1 MSCLLPALWPCKT
14 AYIRV
19 KVFTNIAKREKAK
32 KNKIRIRFE
41 KGMKGLP
48 FTARSYNPPSD
59 VGDGLK
65 KSTLTNRSCTK
76 DIEWNSTIVVRFFV
90 FFSLFLLFCSKNVRR
105 DEDSRPGYEHV
116 FHLIPQSS
124 ASSFQIGS
132 YYISFLFHRDQTDAS
147 PLHCSVQSKKP
158 EARCNADAPTAD
170 GGCCDQP
177 RVAYAC
183 ARHDATDICA
193 LSARTTE

>member
-1 MSCLLPALWPCKT
+1 MSCLLLPALWPCKT

-76 DIEWNSTIVVRFFV
+76 DIEWNSTIVIRFFV

-116 FHLIPQSS
+116 FRLIPQSS

-132 YYISFLFHRDQTDAS
+132 YFFFLFHRDQNDAS

-158 EARCNADAPTAD
+158 GARCNAAALTTV
-170 GGCCDQP
+170 GRFCDQP
-177 RVAYAC
+177 RVAYAY
-183 ARHDATDICA
+183 ARRDAADVCA